1 MRREPDGEDRA
12 RDDQLGLGDERG
24 WVKLDDFSEPR
35 GAIRGSLRVARDR
48 REGQV
53 GLEHLVDAFRN
64 SFVVLERAEGWIRVE
79 HGGHLREKAA
89 GAW

>member
-1 MRREPDGEDRA
+1 LTIFRNRA
-12 RDDQLGLGDERG
+12 ARFADP
-24 WVKLDDFSEPR
+24 V
-35 GAIRGSLRVARDR
+35 RVARDR

-53 GLEHLVDAFRN
+53 GLEHLVGAFRN
-64 SFVVLERAEGWIRVE
+64 SFAVLERAEGWIRVE